1 MHISKILYTPSRL
14 CTRVCLHTHIKCEA
28 HQLRHTENSY
38 VHWDAFMHTHTNLLH
53 TELFTQ
59 RRSYTHTCFSK
70 PNILGTK
77 LHTKSFTHRWL
88 QTHRIFYTQELLHTG
103 AGTHR
108 LWHGVPLHIV
118 ACTHKHRRNFE
129 HWTPVYTETFTRR
142 WFYTRKLLH
151 TEASTDIFTYR
162 NFFTQAPLRT
172 DAFRHNSFYTE
183 MPLSQENSTRTE
195 KYRHILINTHWYV
208 CTYVFTHKCL

>member
-1 MHISKILYTPSRL
+1 MHACVL
-14 CTRVCLHTHIKCEA
+14 THIKCEA

-38 VHWDAFMHTHTNLLH
+38 VHTDAFMQTHTTLLH

-59 RRSYTHTCFSK
+59 GRSYTHTCFSK

-77 LHTKSFTHRWL
+77 LHTQFFTHKWL

-118 ACTHKHRRNFE
+118 ACTHKYRRNFE
-129 HWTPVYTETFTRR
+129 HRTPVYTETSTRR
-142 WFYTRKLLH
+142 WFYTSKLLH
-151 TEASTDIFTYR
+151 TEASTDISHAYFFSHRRLYAQMPLDTTA
-162 NFFTQAPLRT
+162 FTQR
-172 DAFRHNSFYTE
+172 
-183 MPLSQENSTRTE
+183 
-195 KYRHILINTHWYV
+195 
-208 CTYVFTHKCL
+208 CL

>member
-1 MHISKILYTPSRL
+1 ML
-14 CTRVCLHTHIKCEA
+14 THIKCEA

-38 VHWDAFMHTHTNLLH
+38 VHTDAFMQTHTTLLH

-59 RRSYTHTCFSK
+59 RRSYTHTRICFSK

-77 LHTKSFTHRWL
+77 LHTNFFTHKWL

-118 ACTHKHRRNFE
+118 ACTHKYRRNFE
-129 HWTPVYTETFTRR
+129 HRTPVYTETSTRR
-142 WFYTRKLLH
+142 WFYTSKLLH
-151 TEASTDIFTYR
+151 TEASTDISHTY
-162 NFFTQAPLRT
+162 FFHTGA
-172 DAFRHNSFYTE
+172 
-183 MPLSQENSTRTE
+183 
-195 KYRHILINTHWYV
+195 
-208 CTYVFTHKCL
+208 FTHRCL